1 MKVRSWHG
9 LAVLILALA
18 ALGADAPPATIHIS
32 GSDVKGTDLSVSQLQ
47 TQLAAEIKPVQYNSH
62 GAMHTFSCVPL
73 VSVLKT
79 AGAHTDFVMGGSTDP
94 KVKNPQMRQ
103 AVVVSGSDGYTVV
116 FSMAEIL
123 PMVGD
128 RTVWVALA
136 EDGKPL
142 ADSDGPVRLIVPD
155 DKMPPRAVHQV
166 ASIEIVDLSA
176 PATQP
181 ANP

>member
-1 MKVRSWHG
+1 MNMRSWRS
-9 LAVLILALA
+9 LAVLILTMA
-18 ALGADAPPATIHIS
+18 ALGADAPAATVHIS
-32 GSDVKGTDLSVSQLQ
+32 GANLKPSDWSVAQFQ
-47 TQLAAEIKPVQYNSH
+47 TQLAGEIKPVQYNSH

-73 VSVLKT
+73 VSVLKA
-79 AGAHTDFVMGGSTDP
+79 AGAPTDFAMGGGANS

-103 AVVVSGSDGYTVV
+103 AIVVSGSDGYAVV

-128 RTVWVALA
+128 RTVWVALV

-142 ADSDGPVRLIVPD
+142 ADGDGPVRLIVPD